1 MTRPSPATSRICVP
15 SQSSLALDMAPTGES
30 KIRLC
35 PLSARMLCPLP
46 DRPRF
51 MSPWMQACKVQVARR
66 VTLLC
71 AAPVKPRNVP
81 RRAAMRG
88 PRVRT
93 SRNGVARGCCRT
105 APAHIFITQI
115 VRSPANQGL

>member
-1 MTRPSPATSRICVP
+1 MMGALKTFDDETFSRYVENLRSVSI
-15 SQSSLALDMAPTGES
+15 ES
-30 KIRLC
+30 GAGHGSDGREQD
-35 PLSARMLCPLP
+35 PSARMLCPLP

-51 MSPWMQACKVQVARR
+51 MSPWIQAWNVQVARR

-81 RRAAMRG
+81 RR
-88 PRVRT
+88 
-93 SRNGVARGCCRT
+93 SSNGT